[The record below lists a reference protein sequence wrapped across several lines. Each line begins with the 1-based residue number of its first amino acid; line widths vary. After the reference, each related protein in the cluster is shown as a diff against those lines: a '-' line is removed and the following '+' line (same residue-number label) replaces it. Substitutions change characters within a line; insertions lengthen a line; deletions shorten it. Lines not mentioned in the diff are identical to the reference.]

1 MRTLTN
7 LFRIV
12 FIATLIVSFNSCDK
26 DDADLISLSI
36 TEKTLNFEDEYQIE
50 ATSVSPITYS
60 VENEYNA
67 EVSETGL
74 VTARFVGET
83 NILLENAEDKKTF
96 KVIVEP
102 KYNLYPEP
110 DVDFGDTKSSIIA
123 QFGSDYIETSSVIG
137 YSVIGYIDY
146 SSAAPIAMFTFD
158 TNDKLTGYAIMVKS
172 SYSTTL
178 ADFLLERYL
187 IVSERDGI
195 YMFLNELNTTTA
207 TMAIGLQLY
216 DITYWM
222 VKYIP
227 INSTTKSSKIK
238 NTLAPNVFDE
248 LYKKMIER
256 MK

>member
-26 DDADLISLSI
+26 DDADLISLSV

-83 NILLENAEDKKTF
+83 NILLENAEDKNTF

-110 DVDFGDTKSSIIA
+110 NVEFGDTKSSIIA
-123 QFGSDYIETSSVIG
+123 QFGSDYTATTSAIG
-137 YSVIGYIDY
+137 YTDY
-146 SSAAPIAMFTFD
+146 SSAAPIVMFMFD
-158 TNDKLTGYAIMVKS
+158 TNNKLTSYAIMVKS
-172 SYSTTL
+172 FYSSTL
-178 ADFLLERYL
+178 ADFLTERYL
-187 IVSERDGI
+187 IVGEEDGVFL
-195 YMFLNELNTTTA
+195 FLNGLDTTSA
-207 TMAIGLQLY
+207 TMVIGLELY
-216 DITYWM
+216 NISYWM
-222 VKYIP
+222 VMYIP
-227 INSTTKSSKIK
+227 NTSSTKSSVIK
-238 NTLAPNVFDE
+238 KSLNPNDFDE
-248 LYKKMIER
+248 LFNKMTER
-256 MK
+256 MN

>member
-26 DDADLISLSI
+26 DDVDLISLSV

-83 NILLENAEDKKTF
+83 NILLENAQDKNTF

-110 DVDFGDTKSSIIA
+110 NVEFGDTKSSIIA
-123 QFGSDYIETSSVIG
+123 QFGSDYTATTSVIG
-137 YSVIGYIDY
+137 YTDY
-146 SSAAPIAMFTFD
+146 SSAAPIVMFMFD
-158 TNDKLTGYAIMVKS
+158 TNNKLTSYAIMVKS
-172 SYSTTL
+172 FYSSTL
-178 ADFLLERYL
+178 ADFLTERYL
-187 IVSERDGI
+187 IVGEEDGVFL
-195 YMFLNELNTTTA
+195 FLNGLDTTSA
-207 TMAIGLQLY
+207 TMVIGLELY
-216 DITYWM
+216 NISYWM

-227 INSTTKSSKIK
+227 NTSSTKSSKIK